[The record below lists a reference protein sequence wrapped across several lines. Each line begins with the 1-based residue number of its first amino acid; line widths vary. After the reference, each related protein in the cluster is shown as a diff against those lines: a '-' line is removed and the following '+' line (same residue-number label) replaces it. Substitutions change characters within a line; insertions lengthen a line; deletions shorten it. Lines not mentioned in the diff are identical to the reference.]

1 MKRPEEIIKPEI
13 VEVSEV
19 GTPVYGD
26 GLDKEM
32 VIRCLEKFLGT
43 HSKINEGTQ
52 GIITLV
58 NPGDIDAEMAETL
71 FKGSQAPE
79 KRLALKMMKVYTSA
93 EHAEEEARI
102 QQLAN
107 EIVKKYDSDHPE
119 LPIRMGVPEIY
130 FGGQV
135 KLVSGQLKNKLEEE
149 GVFVH
154 DDTIGVVLMD
164 CLEGE
169 DLATRLYGEIA
180 KRYKPAEDEL
190 HLIDLKHQLVQY
202 SESPLELRG
211 DEYFKTVQA
220 YAHEALHFEQPG
232 GKSGDEWER
241 EFEAR
246 KIEQGNFKKL
256 ISFLGKNGYILDAGL
271 LDTFKTMVSLLHEN
285 NIYHRDLHERNIMI
299 TPNLDGTVKALNI
312 IDFGLAKQVGQ
323 TETEVYEHHGK
334 QLIPDE
340 YILNA
345 YSGLTEPL
353 AQKEQREFFDKLNRM
368 LRMVKNNKIEEYS
381 LWAKQAK
388 ELVSKIDS
396 ETDEELQAEL
406 LDETVDLV
414 EDFVKRNIADSFSDD
429 FFNLRVSLLN
439 ELADWSTNTS
449 RLIRDKLS
457 TQSKREK
464 MPVRFNTI
472 KRLLAYR
479 EAKDSE
485 Q

>member
-1 MKRPEEIIKPEI
+1 MIKPEI

-58 NPGDIDAEMAETL
+58 NPGDIDADMAETL
-71 FKGSQAPE
+71 FKGSRTPE

-93 EHAEEEARI
+93 EHVEEEARI

-107 EIVKKYDSDHPE
+107 EIIKKYDDNHPE
-119 LPIRMGVPEIY
+119 QPIRMGVPEIY
-130 FGGQV
+130 FGGQI
-135 KLVSGQLKNKLEEE
+135 KLVSEQLKSKLEDE

-154 DDTIGVVLMD
+154 ADTIGVVLMD

-169 DLATRLYGEIA
+169 DLATRLYGEVA

-190 HLIDLKHQLVQY
+190 HLVDLKHQLAQY

-211 DEYFKTVQA
+211 DEYFKTAQA

-232 GKSGDEWER
+232 GKSSDEWER

-256 ISFLGKNGYILDAGL
+256 ISFLGKNGYVLDAGL
-271 LDTFKTMVSLLHEN
+271 LDTLKTMVSLLHEN

-312 IDFGLAKQVGQ
+312 IDFGLAKEARK

-368 LRMVKNNKIEEYS
+368 LRMIKNNKIEAYS

-388 ELVSKIDS
+388 ELITRLDA
-396 ETDEELQAEL
+396 ETDEESQEDL
-406 LDETVDLV
+406 LDEIVESV
-414 EDFVKRNIADSFSDD
+414 EDFVKKNIADSFSDD
-429 FFNLRVSLLN
+429 FFNLRISLLN
-439 ELADWSTNTS
+439 ELSNWSSNAS
-449 RLIRDKLS
+449 RLIAKKLAA
-457 TQSKREK
+457 QSGREK

-479 EAKDSE
+479 DAADSE
-485 Q
+485 